1 MEVLKSGDSP
11 ALVSNLEVMSLLKER
26 IDARQPQSNN
36 STTKDD
42 AKDNSNIKGP
52 FQNRDWI
59 EQTVLTHLQSSPV
72 GGSNVKVDDMPKL
85 VERLRRRNNSR
96 QSSDNNWSQ
105 KDNNDKD
112 DDGAKQQLLSGYGLT
127 DAETLQVL
135 NHLPTS
141 LVEIHLLIEDIE
153 KREHLD
159 SEEKQ
164 MEFLRT
170 ISHFSGRPIEDGE
183 ADEEGEDGDETM
195 EN

>member
-36 STTKDD
+36 TTNDH
-42 AKDNSNIKGP
+42 AKDNSKIKGP

-72 GGSNVKVDDMPKL
+72 GGSNVKVEDIPKL
-85 VERLRRRNNSR
+85 VERLRRRNNNSK
-96 QSSDNNWSQ
+96 SSDNNSSQ
-105 KDNNDKD
+105 KDNDKD
-112 DDGAKQQLLSGYGLT
+112 EDGVKQQLQSGYGLT

-141 LVEIHLLIEDIE
+141 LVEVHLLIEDIE

-170 ISHFSGRPIEDGE
+170 ISHFSGRPIEDG
-183 ADEEGEDGDETM
+183 
-195 EN
+195 N